1 MKPKQMFLYACIV
14 LTSGV
19 LFTNLYNSLV
29 DATSWG
35 ADIPNSIKAVR
46 EYYKS
51 VSPGNYYRS
60 VTPVVQLICLLT
72 TLLFWKS
79 SKQIRYCLLIAL
91 IIYLIGDVLTFTYFY
106 PRNEFMFQVGNI
118 NDITAMQ
125 KAVTEWQ
132 NMNWVRS
139 ILVVASIVLYCITLH
154 KTYYLQGL
162 KQEQSNK

>member
-1 MKPKQMFLYACIV
+1 MKLKQISLYVCIV
-14 LTSGV
+14 LTSGI

-35 ADIPNSIKAVR
+35 ADIPDSIRTVR

-51 VSPGNYYRS
+51 VNPGNYYRG

-72 TLLFWKS
+72 VLLFWKS
-79 SKQIRYCLLIAL
+79 SKQIRYYLLIAL

-106 PRNEFMFQVGNI
+106 PRNEFVFQTGNI
-118 NDITAMQ
+118 KDINAME
-125 KAVTEWQ
+125 KAITEWQ

-139 ILVVASIVLYCITLH
+139 VLVVISIVLYCMALH
-154 KTYYLQGL
+154 KTYRLQGL
-162 KQEQSNK
+162 K